1 MERRKPFCRAVA
13 IYALILALGT
23 ITQAQ
28 YAGGTGTPEDPYL
41 ITTPE
46 QMNAIGA
53 DPNDWDKHFKLM
65 ADIDL
70 SAYTGTEFNLIG
82 YHESYTRR
90 DKSPERTPFAGV
102 FDGNGHAISN
112 FSYTCEDNYVGLF
125 KYIGDPNAEIRNLGL
140 SAPTVDGGTGN
151 FVGGLVGYLEDGTIR
166 NCYVEG
172 GTVVGNSEVGG
183 LAGDN
188 GGLVTGCY
196 ANTIVAGDDDIGG
209 LIGDNS
215 GSISNS
221 YSTGQIN
228 GGGRAVGGLVGC
240 NSGGV
245 SDCYSTGEV
254 TADTTGVEGRRRDFT
269 SAGGLIGSN
278 GGSVWNCHS
287 NGQVTGKDYAGGL
300 VGQNSGIVS
309 YCWSTGL
316 ATGNDCVG
324 GLVGKNSDT
333 VLCSYST
340 GEVAGNNGIA
350 GLIGL
355 NSGSV
360 SNCYSTGATTGNRYV
375 AGLIGYNS
383 GSVSTC
389 YSTGPVT
396 GNEDVD
402 ALVGGNDGSVVSS
415 FWNTETSG
423 LTISVWGVGLTTAGM
438 QDKDTYLDA
447 GWDFVGERVGG
458 TAEVWQM
465 PQIGGYPALSV
476 FEGYEP
482 VLPEGQGTIT
492 EPFLVTNALE
502 LGSIAYRPL
511 ASYRLGAD
519 IDLVGITWTAAVI
532 PWFDG
537 QFDGNGHAIRHLHIQ
552 GGGVLGLFGCLKQHS
567 VIADVGLEDSSLR
580 GTGRLVGLLAGHS
593 RATLLNC
600 YSTGVVTGD
609 DNVGGLIG
617 GNYYGSISNC
627 SSTGAVTG
635 ADNVGG
641 LVGRVYH
648 SSVSNCSSTAG
659 VTGKDYVGGLLGYNS
674 DDGSVSD
681 CFSSGGVTGNDRVGG
696 LVGDNS
702 GSLSN
707 CSSTGEVTGDYRIGG
722 LVGNNSTTASVS
734 DCYSTGAVTGE
745 RWDVG
750 GLVGFN
756 SGRVSN
762 CYGTGEVKGIVGR
775 RCIGG
780 LVGYN
785 YISGSISSC
794 YSTGAV
800 TGDDGVGGLVGDN
813 RGRVVDSFW
822 DIESSG
828 VAYSS
833 AGAGLT
839 TAEMMDPEWIGLQ
852 GWANDPNWILD
863 PYQDYPRLAWE
874 GTAGQ
879 VVPEPIIDWIVGQGT
894 SEMPYE
900 IDDPDQLLM
909 IGKASLL
916 WDKNIVLMGNLDLTN
931 SLCGQAVIPDFTGA
945 FDGNSHVIK
954 HLRVSG
960 DSHLG
965 LFGRLAAGGT
975 ILNLGLLDVDI
986 AGTGDHVGGLAGEN
1000 DGSVSNCYSTGEV
1013 TGNDYVGGLVGDN
1026 HGSVSNGY
1034 STGVVTGDDYI
1045 GGLVGNACGS
1055 VSNGYS
1061 TGAVTGDNYIGGL
1074 VGNNHG
1080 SVSNGYSTGEVT
1092 GNGCVGGLVGRNSDS
1107 VSYSYSAGAVTGD
1120 DYVGGLVGYS
1130 DDGNVVS
1137 SFWDIVT
1144 SGQTTSA
1151 GGTGLT
1157 TNQMQTAAPFL
1168 EAGWDF
1174 VGEAENGTEEIW
1186 WIDEGRDYPR
1196 LWWES
1201 DGAEF

>member
-1 MERRKPFCRAVA
+1 
-13 IYALILALGT
+13 
-23 ITQAQ
+23 
-28 YAGGTGTPEDPYL
+28 
-41 ITTPE
+41 
-46 QMNAIGA
+46 
-53 DPNDWDKHFKLM
+53 
-65 ADIDL
+65 
-70 SAYTGTEFNLIG
+70 
-82 YHESYTRR
+82 
-90 DKSPERTPFAGV
+90 
-102 FDGNGHAISN
+102 
-112 FSYTCEDNYVGLF
+112 
-125 KYIGDPNAEIRNLGL
+125 
-140 SAPTVDGGTGN
+140 
-151 FVGGLVGYLEDGTIR
+151 
-166 NCYVEG
+166 
-172 GTVVGNSEVGG
+172 
-183 LAGDN
+183 
-188 GGLVTGCY
+188 
-196 ANTIVAGDDDIGG
+196 
-209 LIGDNS
+209 
-215 GSISNS
+215 
-221 YSTGQIN
+221 
-228 GGGRAVGGLVGC
+228 
-240 NSGGV
+240 
-245 SDCYSTGEV
+245 
-254 TADTTGVEGRRRDFT
+254 
-269 SAGGLIGSN
+269 
-278 GGSVWNCHS
+278 
-287 NGQVTGKDYAGGL
+287 
-300 VGQNSGIVS
+300 
-309 YCWSTGL
+309 
-316 ATGNDCVG
+316 
-324 GLVGKNSDT
+324 
-333 VLCSYST
+333 
-340 GEVAGNNGIA
+340 
-350 GLIGL
+350 
-355 NSGSV
+355 
-360 SNCYSTGATTGNRYV
+360 
-375 AGLIGYNS
+375 
-383 GSVSTC
+383 
-389 YSTGPVT
+389 
-396 GNEDVD
+396 
-402 ALVGGNDGSVVSS
+402 
-415 FWNTETSG
+415 
-423 LTISVWGVGLTTAGM
+423 
-438 QDKDTYLDA
+438 
-447 GWDFVGERVGG
+447 
-458 TAEVWQM
+458 
-465 PQIGGYPALSV
+465 
-476 FEGYEP
+476 
-482 VLPEGQGTIT
+482 
-492 EPFLVTNALE
+492 
-502 LGSIAYRPL
+502 
-511 ASYRLGAD
+511 
-519 IDLVGITWTAAVI
+519 
-532 PWFDG
+532 
-537 QFDGNGHAIRHLHIQ
+537 
-552 GGGVLGLFGCLKQHS
+552 
-567 VIADVGLEDSSLR
+567 
-580 GTGRLVGLLAGHS
+580 
-593 RATLLNC
+593 
-600 YSTGVVTGD
+600 
-609 DNVGGLIG
+609 
-617 GNYYGSISNC
+617 
-627 SSTGAVTG
+627 
-635 ADNVGG
+635 
-641 LVGRVYH
+641 
-648 SSVSNCSSTAG
+648 
-659 VTGKDYVGGLLGYNS
+659 
-674 DDGSVSD
+674 
-681 CFSSGGVTGNDRVGG
+681 
-696 LVGDNS
+696 
-702 GSLSN
+702 
-707 CSSTGEVTGDYRIGG
+707 
-722 LVGNNSTTASVS
+722 
-734 DCYSTGAVTGE
+734 
-745 RWDVG
+745 
-750 GLVGFN
+750 LVGFN